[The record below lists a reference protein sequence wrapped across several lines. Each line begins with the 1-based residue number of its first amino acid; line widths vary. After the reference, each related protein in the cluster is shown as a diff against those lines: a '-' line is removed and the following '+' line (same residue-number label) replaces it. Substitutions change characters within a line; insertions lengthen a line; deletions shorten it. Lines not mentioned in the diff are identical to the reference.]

1 MPAAAI
7 VLAGRYYRNYPV
19 GAPLGHTEELFEL
32 ELDRTV
38 FLVIDVYGQ
47 GYAEEAV
54 PDDVPE
60 LYSKWARDHRDV
72 VVNHIAPAKAAAK
85 QLGLPVI
92 YLTNYLSPALTEQ
105 SELRKTSLRVDGIDL
120 LEAWREPNDI
130 LSMSDVIAPAAGE
143 FVIKKQF
150 YSGFFE
156 TPLGSLLSSL
166 DARNLV
172 TVGFE
177 SQVCLATTVTD
188 AMYRNYRVFVLR
200 DAIAT
205 AEWEETAQERWAN
218 FLAVRFI
225 ETHVGVT
232 CTTTQWTEA
241 CQNAAAATAGGREP
255 RHREEAGL

>member
-1 MPAAAI
+1 MGASSI

-19 GAPLGHTEELFEL
+19 SAPLGHAEEIFEL

-38 FLVIDVYGQ
+38 FIIIDVYGQ
-47 GYAEEAV
+47 GFGEEGEAKG
-54 PDDVPE
+54 VPE
-60 LYSKWARDHRDV
+60 LYRKWIRDNRDT
-72 VVNHIAPAKAAAK
+72 VVNHIVPAKAAAK

-92 YLTNYLSPALTEQ
+92 YLTNYLSPALTPQ
-105 SELRKTSLRVDGIDL
+105 SELRKVSLRVDGTDL

-130 LSMSDVIAPAAGE
+130 LTMSDIIAPAEGE
-143 FVIKKQF
+143 FLIKKQH

-156 TPLGSLLSSL
+156 THLDSLLRSL
-166 DARNLV
+166 GARNLV

-177 SQVCLATTVTD
+177 SQVCLGTTVTD

-232 CTTTQWTEA
+232 CTTAQWTEA
-241 CQNAAAATAGGREP
+241 CRASAAER
-255 RHREEAGL
+255 

>member
-1 MPAAAI
+1 MAL
-7 VLAGRYYRNYPV
+7 VGRYYRNYPV

-38 FLVIDVYGQ
+38 FVIIDVYGQ
-47 GYAEEAV
+47 GLVEEGER
-54 PDDVPE
+54 DEDERHEVPE
-60 LYSKWARDHRDV
+60 LYRKWALDNRDV
-72 VVNHIAPAKAAAK
+72 VVDHIVPAKAAAK

-105 SELRKTSLRVDGIDL
+105 SELRDISLRVDGIDL

-130 LSMSDVIAPAAGE
+130 VSISGVIAPVEGE
-143 FVIKKQF
+143 FLVKKQH

-156 TPLGSLLSSL
+156 THLDSLLRSL

-177 SQVCLATTVTD
+177 SQVCLGTTVTD
-188 AMYRNYRVFVLR
+188 AMYRNYRVWVLR

-205 AEWEETAQERWAN
+205 AEWPETTEERWAN

-225 ETHVGVT
+225 ETHVGFT
-232 CTTTQWTEA
+232 CTTQQWTEA
-241 CQNAAAATAGGREP
+241 CRTAAVGR
-255 RHREEAGL
+255 